1 MKALVKYA
9 DTDGALEVRDVPEPV
24 AGPGTVL
31 VRVHTVGVCGS
42 DIHMWHN
49 TQSKSSK
56 GVLPITLGHESAGV
70 VAAVGDGVTGW
81 SIGDRVVCET
91 AASICGV
98 CGLCRSGRYNLCP
111 WREGYGLK
119 RDGAMAE
126 YVVAEPRVLHRIPDN
141 VSFETASMTEPYAV
155 AYNAVVERA
164 PVSPGDLVVVQG
176 AGTIGILALQMAIL
190 RGAATTVVLGTEID
204 THRLEQARRL
214 GADHVVDISRQDPA
228 EAISRLHD
236 GLGADLVV
244 DATGVS
250 AALKQSME
258 LVRPAGAI
266 AKVGWGPQ
274 PLGFTL
280 DPLVKKAVTL
290 YGCYSHTWSTW
301 ENVLRLF
308 SQGKFRPE
316 LILGGVYA
324 IEQWEAAFSA
334 MQRGDNV
341 KSALRMPFGFED
353 SGPLGGESHS
363 GGSLDG
369 GSLDRGSLSDE
380 SLSGG
385 SPGSVSR
392 IGGSRTGGF
401 QTGETTN

>member
-9 DTDGALEVRDVPEPV
+9 YEDGALEVRELPEPV

-49 TQSKSSK
+49 SQSKSSK
-56 GVLPITLGHESAGV
+56 GVLPVTLGHESAGV
-70 VAAVGDGVTGW
+70 VAAIGDGVSGW
-81 SIGDRVVCET
+81 SVGDRVVCET

-98 CGLCRSGRYNLCP
+98 CALCRSGRYNLCP

-126 YVVAEPRVLHRIPDN
+126 YLVAEPRVLHRIPDG
-141 VSFETASMTEPYAV
+141 VPFERAAMTEPFAV

-164 PVSPGDLVVVQG
+164 SVVPGDLVVIQG
-176 AGTIGILALQMAIL
+176 AGAIGLCALQVARL
-190 RGAATTVVLGTEID
+190 RGAATTVVLGTGID
-204 THRLEQARRL
+204 GKRLAKATEM
-214 GADHVVDISRQDPA
+214 GADRVVDITAEDPVEVVA
-228 EAISRLHD
+228 GLHD

-244 DATGVS
+244 EATGVS
-250 AALKQSME
+250 AALEQSMQ
-258 LVRPAGAI
+258 LVRPGGAI

-308 SQGKFRPE
+308 ATGRLRPE
-316 LILGGVYA
+316 LALGGAYD
-324 IEQWEAAFSA
+324 IDDWEEAFSA

-341 KSALRMPFGFED
+341 KSVLRTPFGA
-353 SGPLGGESHS
+353 S
-363 GGSLDG
+363 
-369 GSLDRGSLSDE
+369 
-380 SLSGG
+380 
-385 SPGSVSR
+385 SPEV
-392 IGGSRTGGF
+392 TA
-401 QTGETTN
+401 

>member
-9 DTDGALEVRDVPEPV
+9 YEDGALEVRELPEPV

-49 TQSKSSK
+49 SQSKSSK
-56 GVLPITLGHESAGV
+56 GVLPVTLGHESAGV
-70 VAAVGDGVTGW
+70 VAAVGDGVSGW
-81 SIGDRVVCET
+81 SVGDRVVCET

-98 CGLCRSGRYNLCP
+98 CALCRSGRYNLCP

-126 YVVAEPRVLHRIPDN
+126 YLVAEPRVLHRIPDG
-141 VSFETASMTEPYAV
+141 VPFERAAMTEPFAV

-164 PVSPGDLVVVQG
+164 SVVPGDLVVVQG
-176 AGTIGILALQMAIL
+176 AGAIGLCALQVAL
-190 RGAATTVVLGTEID
+190 VRGAGTTVVLGTGID
-204 THRLEQARRL
+204 GKRLAKATEM
-214 GADHVVDISRQDPA
+214 GAHHVVDITEQDPVEVVA
-228 EAISRLHD
+228 GLHD

-244 DATGVS
+244 EATGVS
-250 AALKQSME
+250 AALEQSMQ
-258 LVRPAGAI
+258 LVRPGGAI

-280 DPLVKKAVTL
+280 DPMVKKAVTL

-308 SQGKFRPE
+308 ATGRLHPE
-316 LILGGVYA
+316 LALGGSYA
-324 IEQWEAAFSA
+324 IDDWEEAFSA

-341 KSALRMPFGFED
+341 KSVLRMPYADEV
-353 SGPLGGESHS
+353 
-363 GGSLDG
+363 DG
-369 GSLDRGSLSDE
+369 
-380 SLSGG
+380 
-385 SPGSVSR
+385 V
-392 IGGSRTGGF
+392 
-401 QTGETTN
+401 NA

>member
-9 DTDGALEVRDVPEPV
+9 AADGALEVRDLPEPV

-49 TQSKSSK
+49 TQSKSSV
-56 GVLPITLGHESAGV
+56 GVLPVTLGHESAGV
-70 VAAVGDGVTGW
+70 IAAVGDGVTGW
-81 SIGDRVVCET
+81 AAGDRVVCET

-98 CGLCRSGRYNLCP
+98 CALCRSGRYNLCP

-126 YVVAEPRVLHRIPDN
+126 YMVAEPRVLHRIPES
-141 VSFETASMTEPYAV
+141 VSFGAAAMTEPYAV

-164 PVSPGDLVVVQG
+164 EINPGDLVVIQG
-176 AGTIGILALQMAIL
+176 AGAIGVLALEVAIL
-190 RGAATTVVLGTEID
+190 RGAGTTVVLGTDID
-204 THRLEQARRL
+204 AERLDKAKAL
-214 GADHVVDISRQDPA
+214 GADHVLDITREDPVA
-228 EAISRLHD
+228 LVASLHD

-250 AALKQSME
+250 VALEQGMRM
-258 LVRPAGAI
+258 VRPGGAI

-274 PLGFTL
+274 PLGFTI

-290 YGCYSHTWSTW
+290 YGCYSHTWRTW

-308 SQGKFRPE
+308 ADGRLHPE
-316 LILGGVYA
+316 RVLGGVYP
-324 IEQWEAAFSA
+324 IEEWEEAFSA
-334 MQRGDNV
+334 MQRGQHV
-341 KSALRMPFGFED
+341 KSALRMPWAA
-353 SGPLGGESHS
+353 
-363 GGSLDG
+363 
-369 GSLDRGSLSDE
+369 R
-380 SLSGG
+380 
-385 SPGSVSR
+385 
-392 IGGSRTGGF
+392 
-401 QTGETTN
+401 